1 MLSKL
6 FLGLLLVCS
15 LPKIQDLNTLNTPKD
30 TQSLYDI
37 PLTDISGALLDLSQY
52 KGKKILFVNV
62 ASKCG
67 FCPTHDYIDLREVG
81 AIAFFAGNFK
91 SIPLGI

>member
-15 LPKIQDLNTLNTPKD
+15 LPKIQDLDTLDTSKD

-37 PLTDISGALLDLSQY
+37 PLTDISGAPLDLSQY
-52 KGKKILFVNV
+52 KGKKILF
-62 ASKCG
+62 
-67 FCPTHDYIDLREVG
+67 
-81 AIAFFAGNFK
+81 
-91 SIPLGI
+91 